1 MTAPL
6 ARYETGELRHNPSI
20 GTDETK
26 NELAALEQ
34 ELEAARQAAE
44 ESQAALSALEEER
57 RDREGRLSL
66 AMRAQEDLERHL
78 EKKREE
84 LARAEAEAAFEA
96 LKRALED
103 RDVAAQAFASAAE
116 SVTVRLQ
123 DFDAAQGRAESAW
136 EAVVLRHGESA
147 ARAAA
152 AELPGGL
159 QAEHGVFAEA
169 LALLIE
175 NVTPRADD
183 EFERNLIEAAA
194 RSPLGNDISNLPTHL
209 QGLARA
215 RYFAIAREGRRGR
228 SKDG

>member
-1 MTAPL
+1 M
-6 ARYETGELRHNPSI
+6 RYETGELRHNRCI

-26 NELAALEQ
+26 NELAVLEQ
-34 ELEAARQAAE
+34 ELQAARQAAE
-44 ESQAALSALEEER
+44 ESQAALSELEEER
-57 RDREGRLSL
+57 REREGRLSL

-84 LARAEAEAAFEA
+84 LARVEAEAALEA
-96 LKRALED
+96 FKRALED
-103 RDVAAQAFASAAE
+103 RDGAAEAFAAAAE
-116 SVTVRLQ
+116 SVTLRLQ
-123 DFDAAQGRAESAW
+123 DFDAAQERVENAW
-136 EAVVLRHGESA
+136 EAVLLSHGPSE
-147 ARAAA
+147 ARAAV
-152 AELPGGL
+152 AELPAGL
-159 QAEHGVFAEA
+159 QAQHGVFAEA

-175 NVTPRADD
+175 SVTPRADD

-228 SKDG
+228 PKDA

>member
-1 MTAPL
+1 VRT
-6 ARYETGELRHNPSI
+6 
-20 GTDETK
+20 
-26 NELAALEQ
+26 
-34 ELEAARQAAE
+34 
-44 ESQAALSALEEER
+44 
-57 RDREGRLSL
+57 
-66 AMRAQEDLERHL
+66 QEDLERHL

-84 LARAEAEAAFEA
+84 LARAEAEAALEA
-96 LKRALED
+96 FKAALED
-103 RDVAAQAFASAAE
+103 RDIAAEAFAAAAE
-116 SVTVRLQ
+116 SVALRLQ
-123 DFDAAQGRAESAW
+123 DFDAAQERAENAW
-136 EAVVLRHGESA
+136 QAVLLSHGPSE

-159 QAEHGVFAEA
+159 LTQHGVFAEA

-175 NVTPRADD
+175 NVNPRADD

-228 SKDG
+228 PKDA

>member
-6 ARYETGELRHNPSI
+6 ARYETGELRHNRSI

-26 NELAALEQ
+26 NELEALEQ
-34 ELEAARQAAE
+34 ELQAARQAAE

-57 RDREGRLSL
+57 REREGRLSL

-123 DFDAAQGRAESAW
+123 DFDAAQARAESAW
-136 EAVVLRHGESA
+136 EAVVLSHGESE
-147 ARAAA
+147 ARA
-152 AELPGGL
+152 
-159 QAEHGVFAEA
+159 AEA

-175 NVTPRADD
+175 SVTPRADD

-228 SKDG
+228 SKDA